1 MGTAHR
7 FCYVQMVDKV
17 WYDWQNANIS
27 NFWAYQG
34 GSVQNL
40 TSLQALADYPNGMPP
55 SLYVRPTQCSPVLSG
70 LITANMLVCLF
81 VFRSSTQPCRQMV
94 CSTT

>member
-1 MGTAHR
+1 
-7 FCYVQMVDKV
+7 MVDKV
-17 WYDWQNANIS
+17 WYDWQNANPS

-55 SLYVRPTQCSPVLSG
+55 SLYVRLGDPGLLS
-70 LITANMLVCLF
+70 VH
-81 VFRSSTQPCRQMV
+81 
-94 CSTT
+94 